1 MMEALRA
8 YAQAAAGLV
17 GEPTAAKA
25 TEAGQVLL
33 DVVRTE
39 VQRTVGRLGLV
50 EAREVDALR
59 RRVIALERAV
69 EDLRA
74 ERPSTAAPATPA
86 KRRATKQ
93 SAPKKAAAKKAAAK
107 KAAAKK
113 AAAKKA
119 ATKKAATSKSAPK
132 KAAR

>member
-25 TEAGQVLL
+25 QEAGQVLL
-33 DVVRTE
+33 DMVRAE
-39 VQRTVGRLGLV
+39 VARTVARLGLV
-50 EAREVDALR
+50 EAHEVDALR

-74 ERPSTAAPATPA
+74 QRPGA
-86 KRRATKQ
+86 KKT
-93 SAPKKAAAKKAAAK
+93 AAKKAPAK
-107 KAAAKK
+107 K
-113 AAAKKA
+113 
-119 ATKKAATSKSAPK
+119 P
-132 KAAR
+132 AR